1 MSDMEPET
9 LDELAGEYVLGTLDA
24 RERAD
29 VERLRLTSPD
39 LDAAIRDWESR
50 LSPLLDQVADAA
62 PSPDLLARIQ
72 ARLPSAPATETD
84 GHTVVHLHRRVGRWR
99 RSATAAWAVAAGLA
113 AFVIYGEATR
123 IPVDQ
128 QFIAVFQEGDQAP
141 SFLLSV
147 NLQTRELTI
156 RPVAAR
162 PAEDKAFQ
170 LWMIADGL
178 GEGPQSLG
186 LLAGPENP
194 TRKRLPELTRES
206 IMSATF
212 GISIEPPG
220 GSPTGKPTGPAL
232 HGHLLPASN

>member
-1 MSDMEPET
+1 MSDMEPES
-9 LDELAGEYVLGTLDA
+9 LNELAGEYALGTLDA
-24 RERAD
+24 GERAD
-29 VERLRLTSPD
+29 VDRLRLTNPD
-39 LDAAIRDWESR
+39 LDAAIRDWEIR
-50 LSPLLDQVADAA
+50 LAPLLDQVGEAV

-72 ARLPSAPATETD
+72 ARLPADDTD
-84 GHTVVHLHRRVGRWR
+84 SRNVVHLHRRVGSWR
-99 RSATAAWAVAAGLA
+99 RSAITAWAVAAGLA

-128 QFIAVFQEGDQAP
+128 QFVAVFQEGDQAP

-147 NLQTRELTI
+147 NLETRELTI
-156 RPVAAR
+156 RPVAAK
-162 PAEDKAFQ
+162 PAENKAFQ

-186 LLAGPENP
+186 LLSGPENP

-206 IMSATF
+206 IMAATF

-232 HGHLLPASN
+232 HGHLLPAAN